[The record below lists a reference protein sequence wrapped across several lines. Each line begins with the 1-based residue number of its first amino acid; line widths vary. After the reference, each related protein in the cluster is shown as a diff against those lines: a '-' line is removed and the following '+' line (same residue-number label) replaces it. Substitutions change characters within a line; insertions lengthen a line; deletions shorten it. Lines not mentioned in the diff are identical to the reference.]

1 MKNNFKFKMLI
12 IRTKSISPL
21 KFRTK
26 YLKNIFEKNMLSQ
39 AMFTHF
45 NKAYF
50 YTKMI
55 LSVSLFI
62 VADLVN

>member
-26 YLKNIFEKNMLSQ
+26 YFIMLSQ

-55 LSVSLFI
+55 ISVSLFI